1 MLPVCSLSLILV
13 LSLTADWSWV
23 SLYVPGYNEQLDLD
37 TLIDPSILCTQPV
50 VVGVGSLA
58 TVVDMLAR

>member
-13 LSLTADWSWV
+13 LSLTANWSWV

-37 TLIDPSILCTQPV
+37 TNRPNYLMYAACRSGGGFPGHSC
-50 VVGVGSLA
+50 
-58 TVVDMLAR
+58 